1 MGLILTYDGELYKE
15 PDESYGDET
24 KMVKMISKYDNIIY
38 KDAVDEKLKSDDM
51 AKKHVKK

>member
-15 PDESYGDET
+15 PNESYGDET

-38 KDAVDEKLKSDDM
+38 KDADDEKLKSDDM

>member
-15 PDESYGDET
+15 PDESYQDET

-38 KDAVDEKLKSDDM
+38 KDADDEKLKSDDM
-51 AKKHVKK
+51 AKNHVKK

>member
-15 PDESYGDET
+15 PDGSYQDET

-38 KDAVDEKLKSDDM
+38 KDADDEKLKSDDM